1 MLEFTR
7 TISAPAALFL
17 ASACGASSVP
27 PASEAEPREPAPVAA
42 EQAAEAKE
50 APAADVQETD
60 ADNDAAG
67 EQESSDGELRANNV
81 GRDTRSDEGWSPE
94 SSQTII
100 ERARRKLQRRC
111 DSGSQAACRAIPNLD
126 KCTELKRASCAN
138 LGDLFAK
145 GADGVDRN
153 PAHARD
159 FWWKACDIASADC
172 VRYGKLLF
180 DTEDLDAR
188 RAVAERFF
196 HLGCTRDFGL
206 CESVGRFYQ
215 EKNEPAGAK
224 KFFDIGCSAGQDA
237 ACQAKKK

>member
-1 MLEFTR
+1 MLDFTR
-7 TISAPAALFL
+7 TISAPAALLL
-17 ASACGASSVP
+17 ASACGASNVP

-50 APAADVQETD
+50 APAADVQE
-60 ADNDAAG
+60 ADPEKDAAG
-67 EQESSDGELRANNV
+67 EQESSGGDAPGN
-81 GRDTRSDEGWSPE
+81 DTRGAKAAAEWSPE
-94 SSQTII
+94 TSQTII

-126 KCTELKRASCAN
+126 KCTELKRASCAS

-145 GADGVDRN
+145 GGDGVDRN

-159 FWWKACDIASADC
+159 FWWRACDIASADC

-188 RAVAERFF
+188 RVVAERFF
-196 HLGCTRDFGL
+196 HLGCTRDFEL

-224 KFFDIGCSAGQDA
+224 KFFDIGCSAGQEP
-237 ACQAKKK
+237 ACKAKK